1 MARTDVAA
9 SKGGGTAVLAQA
21 CAAGQPAGPS
31 AAPAGAAGGLLPPPA
46 PTRNP
51 AAEAVALTRE
61 ECRPADMAA
70 AAEAS
75 LDPREAAVV
84 PEDRAMVRAATLL
97 TGADRNRL
105 AAVRGNMRPA
115 FVVDFCD
122 GRGAALVLEDTMV
135 PAGSIVQR
143 TSAGQVRVIAG
154 CRGG

>member
-51 AAEAVALTRE
+51 AAEAVTLTRE

-70 AAEAS
+70 AEAS
-75 LDPREAAVV
+75 LDPQEAAVV
-84 PEDRAMVRAATLL
+84 PDDRAMVRAATLL

>member
-21 CAAGQPAGPS
+21 CAARQQPAGPS
-31 AAPAGAAGGLLPPPA
+31 AEPAGAAGGLPPPS
-46 PTRNP
+46 
-51 AAEAVALTRE
+51 AEAVALTRE

-70 AAEAS
+70 AEAS

-84 PEDRAMVRAATLL
+84 PADRAMVRAATLL

-143 TSAGQVRVIAG
+143 TSTGQVRVIAG